1 MLVITTVPDIN
12 LGKNIA
18 KKLVAEHLAACINIV
33 GEVSSIYTWQEK
45 ICDEK
50 EYVLL
55 IKTDDFV
62 VNKVFQRIR
71 ELHSYEVPELIALRI
86 NNIGKEYWDW
96 LEEWI
101 GKQ

>member
-18 KKLVAEHLAACINIV
+18 KKLVEEHLAACINVI

-50 EYVLL
+50 EYILL
-55 IKTDDFV
+55 IKTDDFRV
-62 VNKVFQRIR
+62 DKVFKRIK
-71 ELHSYEVPELIALRI
+71 ELHIYEVPELIALRI
-86 NNIGKEYWDW
+86 DKIGKGYCDW

-101 GKQ
+101 GRQ